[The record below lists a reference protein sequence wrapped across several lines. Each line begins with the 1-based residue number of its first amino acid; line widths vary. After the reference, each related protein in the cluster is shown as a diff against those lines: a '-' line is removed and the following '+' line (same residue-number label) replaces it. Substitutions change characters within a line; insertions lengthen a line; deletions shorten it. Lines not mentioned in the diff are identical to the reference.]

1 MNKPS
6 SERAQLSLFRALLA
20 GDMAPR
26 DAQGMTSGR
35 SAGLCRGA
43 APASSR
49 HADVRALLGSA
60 EHRVKVGRHLEMPVR
75 ETTPRRR
82 RRMAMFAPVAVC
94 CRVMWKGSDDGTNL
108 LTLMALRAP
117 RAIGS
122 ASGSARVADVVPGAR
137 MLLRVNGESQVK
149 AVLDVFDAIVTAG
162 IDLRAV
168 AAALWHIIGNR
179 PAARSP
185 FSECTAGRHPAH
197 PARAALQ

>member
-1 MNKPS
+1 
-6 SERAQLSLFRALLA
+6 
-20 GDMAPR
+20 
-26 DAQGMTSGR
+26 
-35 SAGLCRGA
+35 
-43 APASSR
+43 
-49 HADVRALLGSA
+49 
-60 EHRVKVGRHLEMPVR
+60 
-75 ETTPRRR
+75 
-82 RRMAMFAPVAVC
+82 
-94 CRVMWKGSDDGTNL
+94 MWNGSDDGTNL

-149 AVLDVFDAIVTAG
+149 AVLEVFDAIVTAG

-168 AAALWHIIGNR
+168 AAALWHIIGNT